1 MNRYKTAS
9 MEKLFL
15 MYEHENNRCDQKDKK
30 VTQSNIVKEVYRRTK
45 KVFDILDNVETEHD
59 TKVLY
64 EQFINGKL

>member
-15 MYEHENNRCDQKDKK
+15 MYEHENNRRNQQEKNI
-30 VTQSNIVKEVYRRTK
+30 TQSNVVKEVYRRTK
-45 KVFDILDNVETEHD
+45 KVFDILDNIETEYD

-64 EQFINGKL
+64 EQFINGKI